1 MLYWGGIVKKVCDGG
16 GHFEYKCSYIQYRY
30 ANTLLGL
37 YGVLYWISSP
47 QKHII
52 CHQNL
57 GSMLP
62 LV

>member
-1 MLYWGGIVKKVCDGG
+1 MKKVCDGG
-16 GHFEYKCSYIQYRY
+16 GHFEYKCSYVQYRY

-52 CHQNL
+52 CQQNL
-57 GSMLP
+57 SSMLP